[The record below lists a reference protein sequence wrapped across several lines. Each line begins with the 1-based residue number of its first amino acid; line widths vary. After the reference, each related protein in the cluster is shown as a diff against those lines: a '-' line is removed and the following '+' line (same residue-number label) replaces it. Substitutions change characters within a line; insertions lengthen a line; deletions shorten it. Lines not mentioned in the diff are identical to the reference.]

1 MSLSSLLT
9 DDTSTSAIFG
19 NFQLARLGLNTS
31 LSFRSTTSQV
41 DIAPDEMTT
50 DEANEGIP
58 GEDDDN
64 SANISFS
71 AALEDQRN
79 RSSGTDLSTISLFC
93 LVILLALL

>member
-79 RSSGTDLSTISLFC
+79 RSSGTDSTISLFC